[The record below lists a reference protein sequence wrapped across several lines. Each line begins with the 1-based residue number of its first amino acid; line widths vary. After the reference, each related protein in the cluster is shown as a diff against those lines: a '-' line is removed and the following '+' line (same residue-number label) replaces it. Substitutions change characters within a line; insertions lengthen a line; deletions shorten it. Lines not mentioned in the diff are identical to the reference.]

1 MENMTKARAPRA
13 FHTSVDDNQLSTTS
27 SDGPRIQTSYLVV
40 YISST
45 VVAVIVLD
53 RSIV

>member
-13 FHTSVDDNQLSTTS
+13 FHTSIDDNQLSTTS
-27 SDGPRIQTSYLVV
+27 SDGPRVQTSYLVV
-40 YISST
+40 YSSST
-45 VVAVIVLD
+45 VAVAVLD